1 MSPQTTTALMSTL
14 TPAKWAVINPGNDE
28 TVSRWE
34 SETEALIAAA
44 ELNAA
49 WPNGN
54 GPYEV
59 LED

>member
-1 MSPQTTTALMSTL
+1 MSTL